1 MPLSRVAKQGS
12 ANRGSASSS
21 RTLLFFFSFS
31 VIKWQDPD
39 QLQSLRP
46 QGHHAACSDPDHISC
61 SWPRSTN
68 CINVLPRLEIFA
80 NQNAAVH
87 THLLSVSIIRRPIP
101 STHTE
106 THTHRRISSTDLTKD
121 SKQRQ
126 SMLFLLDGRLIHEMT
141 PTLFLQQ
148 ISSKAP
154 AHFAS
159 ALSESVEM

>member
-1 MPLSRVAKQGS
+1 MPIFALTLDDCISFTLRYLADALIQSGQTGECKQRLSVFLKD
-12 ANRGSASSS
+12 
-21 RTLLFFFSFS
+21 TTFLFSFS

-101 STHTE
+101 STHTD
-106 THTHRRISSTDLTKD
+106 THTQAH
-121 SKQRQ
+121 Q
-126 SMLFLLDGRLIHEMT
+126 LD
-141 PTLFLQQ
+141 
-148 ISSKAP
+148 
-154 AHFAS
+154 
-159 ALSESVEM
+159 